1 MKNFMILKALSFNS
15 DIIVFIDMDDFLSKN
30 SIDYHLESLKVAEIS
45 YNMNFIDNKKRDLIQ
60 LFKNS
65 NIPIRI
71 YNYKPLLKGN
81 FMGFSNTAV
90 NTKFLKT
97 LLK

>member
-1 MKNFMILKALSFNS
+1 M
-15 DIIVFIDMDDFLSKN
+15 SKN

-45 YNMNFIDNKKRDLIQ
+45 FCNMNFIDNKKKRLNTN

-97 LLK
+97 LLKYQVI